1 MIKSMIRHLF
11 EKKHQQ
17 QDLFHAYSENPSDAR
32 KRREVSQFLLG
43 IKTRSKSS
51 LNTSN
56 NKTNVKDKGL

>member
-11 EKKHQQ
+11 EKKHQE

-43 IKTRSKSS
+43 IKLDQSRLSTRLTIKQ
-51 LNTSN
+51 T
-56 NKTNVKDKGL
+56 

>member
-1 MIKSMIRHLF
+1 MIRHLF
-11 EKKHQQ
+11 EKKHQE

-43 IKTRSKSS
+43 IKTRSKS
-51 LNTSN
+51 N